1 MAWGEVKLATIIKTT
16 AVFLR
21 PFQLSS
27 FEEVLPAG
35 EYDLETELMDPVDWI
50 EPGTWTASVLVHL
63 HPRASHPGLART
75 LTVPLAELEKV
86 MAKDKLTGKALVDY
100 FLEEMLADPMIR
112 LVMKADGVSEGE
124 IRNLYPGQ
132 TELAKNGGKAASVAE
147 DSQKTGRDRLNEN
160 QEISASRRSGEHA
173 RSARPATCDL
183 PEWIGMPASRRVMTT
198 DDPVDLDGRRSH
210 ESKKAIDTRRHAMNE
225 LMSEEAFRALDI
237 AALEVQLR
245 VAPARDWA
253 EAMEKAQFL
262 LRRYSSTPEA
272 QDARVRKLIR
282 RALGDMARLAKR
294 EERSS

>member
-1 MAWGEVKLATIIKTT
+1 MATIIKTT

-75 LTVPLAELEKV
+75 LTVPLAELERV

-112 LVMKADGVSEGE
+112 LVMQADGVSEGE
-124 IRNLYPGQ
+124 IRGIYPDQ
-132 TELAKNGGKAASVAE
+132 TGLANDGGMAASVAE
-147 DSQKTGRDRLNEN
+147 NAQNAGRARVNEN
-160 QEISASRRSGEHA
+160 QEISENRRSGEHA
-173 RSARPATCDL
+173 RSAMPANCDL
-183 PEWIGMPASRRVMTT
+183 PEWIGIPATRRVTIT
-198 DDPVDLDGRRSH
+198 DDPVDLDARRSQK
-210 ESKKAIDTRRHAMNE
+210 SKKAIDTRRHTMNE

-237 AALEVQLR
+237 AALEAQLQ

-253 EAMEKAQFL
+253 DAIEKAQFL

-282 RALGDMARLAKR
+282 RALSDMARLAKR
-294 EERSS
+294 EERGS